1 VQNEPNPSPTFGTPP
16 AAAPTPGAAV
26 EAGVGTGSGAPA
38 EEAGPDR
45 DRVALEVLEAEL
57 AVLEAELARVDGS
70 PPPPNP

>member
-16 AAAPTPGAAV
+16 IAAPAPAAAV
-26 EAGVGTGSGAPA
+26 EAAVEPGTGAPA

-45 DRVALEVLEAEL
+45 DRVTLEALEAEL